1 MPTKC
6 KRRFRPPTEGEKQR
20 VWISNLGDIVL
31 REMASQP
38 TNTEVR
44 GNVSADPEISGGRQ
58 RRPSSVLSSGEF
70 IVGHDNEIESESG
83 SVRPTRKGGRRKQTR
98 IYLCNYYFFFN
109 YLFTYLFI
117 YYFHFSY
124 FLIISIFMYISSY

>member
-1 MPTKC
+1 
-6 KRRFRPPTEGEKQR
+6 
-20 VWISNLGDIVL
+20 
-31 REMASQP
+31 MASQQA
-38 TNTEVR
+38 NTEVR

-98 IYLCNYYFFFN
+98 IYLCNYFF
-109 YLFTYLFI
+109 LFQLFIYLFI
-117 YYFHFSY
+117 YLLFSFFLFSNYIYFY
-124 FLIISIFMYISSY
+124 VYI

>member
-98 IYLCNYYFFFN
+98 IYLCNYFFF
-109 YLFTYLFI
+109 
-117 YYFHFSY
+117 
-124 FLIISIFMYISSY
+124 ISIIYLLIYLLFSFFLFSNYIYFYVYI

>member
-98 IYLCNYYFFFN
+98 IYLCNCFF
-109 YLFTYLFI
+109 LFQLFIYLFI
-117 YYFHFSY
+117 YLLFSFFLFSNYIYFY
-124 FLIISIFMYISSY
+124 VYI

>member
-20 VWISNLGDIVL
+20 VWISNLGNIVL

-98 IYLCNYYFFFN
+98 IYLCNYFF
-109 YLFTYLFI
+109 LFQLFIYLFI
-117 YYFHFSY
+117 YLLFSFFLFSNYIYFY
-124 FLIISIFMYISSY
+124 VYI

>member
-98 IYLCNYYFFFN
+98 IYLCNYLYF
-109 YLFTYLFI
+109 LFQLFIYLFI
-117 YYFHFSY
+117 YLFFSFFLFSNYIYFY
-124 FLIISIFMYISSY
+124 VYI

>member
-83 SVRPTRKGGRRKQTR
+83 SVRPTRKGGRCKQTR
-98 IYLCNYYFFFN
+98 IYLCNYFF
-109 YLFTYLFI
+109 LFQLFIYLFI
-117 YYFHFSY
+117 YLLFSFFLFSNYIYFY
-124 FLIISIFMYISSY
+124 VYI

>member
-98 IYLCNYYFFFN
+98 IYLCNYFF
-109 YLFTYLFI
+109 LFQLFIYLFI
-117 YYFHFSY
+117 YLLFSFFLFSNYIYFY
-124 FLIISIFMYISSY
+124 VYI

>member
-44 GNVSADPEISGGRQ
+44 EMCLLTQKFREGGRDAHQ
-58 RRPSSVLSSGEF
+58 V
-70 IVGHDNEIESESG
+70 
-83 SVRPTRKGGRRKQTR
+83 
-98 IYLCNYYFFFN
+98 Y
-109 YLFTYLFI
+109 
-117 YYFHFSY
+117 
-124 FLIISIFMYISSY
+124 